1 MPLPRVFA
9 ATITT
14 KAAVDVAFWKRLVSG
29 ASRNFMRAEIADIA
43 FFRY

>member
-1 MPLPRVFA
+1 MPLPRVIA

-14 KAAVDVAFWKRLVSG
+14 TAAVDVAFLKRLVSG
-29 ASRNFMRAEIADIA
+29 AGRNFMRAEIADIA